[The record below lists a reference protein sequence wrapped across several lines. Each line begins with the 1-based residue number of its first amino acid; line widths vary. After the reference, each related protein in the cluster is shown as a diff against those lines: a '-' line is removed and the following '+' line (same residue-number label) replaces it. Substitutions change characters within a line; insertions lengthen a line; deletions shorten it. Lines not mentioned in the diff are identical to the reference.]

1 MDLPRSS
8 PEYCTPMST
17 SPLLAAEGLWRRFGN
32 RVAVAEVSLSLA
44 QGEVVGLLGLNG
56 AGKSTLLQMLAGV
69 VAPDHGRVRVAGE
82 DLASASRAARRH
94 LGYLPQNPPL
104 HNEMGVAPFLEF
116 CARLHGVPV
125 AALREAVARALAQCG
140 LESVAGRRIG
150 NLSGGYRQR
159 VGIAQAIVHAPP
171 LVLLD
176 EPTQGLD
183 PAQSHAVRSVLASLR
198 GRHGVLLS
206 THLLNEAE
214 AVCDR
219 VLVLHEGRV
228 VHDGPV
234 VDSSPRW
241 VLRLG
246 EAPPVSELTA
256 ITGPGVDALGAGC
269 FLLPDAL
276 TPEAL
281 TRLVGLAQT
290 RWQLQALERG
300 VSSLEGRF
308 MALVRDRTPAEAGA

>member
-1 MDLPRSS
+1 MDLPRFS
-8 PEYCTPMST
+8 PEYCTPMNT
-17 SPLLAAEGLWRRFGN
+17 HPLLAAEGLWRRFGN
-32 RVAVAEVSLSLA
+32 RVAVADVGLSLA

-56 AGKSTLLQMLAGV
+56 AGKSSLLQMLAGV
-69 VAPDHGRVRVAGE
+69 VTPDRGRVHVDGE

-94 LGYLPQNPPL
+94 LGYLPQIPPL
-104 HNEMGVAPFLEF
+104 HNDMRVDHFLKF
-116 CARLHGVPV
+116 CARLHGVP
-125 AALREAVARALAQCG
+125 AAQLGTAVARVVTLCG
-140 LESVAGRRIG
+140 LESVATRRIG

-159 VGIAQAIVHAPP
+159 VGIAQAIVHEPP

-183 PAQSHAVRSVLASLR
+183 PAQAHAVRRVLASLR
-198 GRHGVLLS
+198 GRQGVLLS

-234 VDSSPRW
+234 LNSSPRW
-241 VLRLG
+241 VLSLG

-256 ITGPGVDALGAGC
+256 ITGPGVDDLGSGC
-269 FLLPDAL
+269 FLLPVSL

-281 TRLVGLAQT
+281 TRVVEVAQA
-290 RWQLQALERG
+290 RWQLQALERR

-308 MALVRDRTPAEAGA
+308 LALVRDRTPPEIAI

>member
-1 MDLPRSS
+1 MDLARAS
-8 PEYCTPMST
+8 PEYCIPMST

-32 RVAVAEVSLSLA
+32 RIAVAGVGLALA

-69 VAPDHGRVRVAGE
+69 VAPDQGWVRIAGE
-82 DLASASRAARRH
+82 DLAAGARAGRRH
-94 LGYLPQNPPL
+94 LGYLPQTPPL
-104 HNEMGVAPFLEF
+104 LGDMGVRDFLEF
-116 CARLHGVPV
+116 CARLHAVPKARV
-125 AALREAVARALAQCG
+125 SAAVTRAITHCG
-140 LESVAGRRIG
+140 LESVARRRIA

-159 VGIAQAIVHAPP
+159 VGIAQAIVHEPP

-183 PAQSHAVRSVLASLR
+183 PAQSHAVRAVLAGLR

-214 AVCDR
+214 AICDR

-234 VDSSPRW
+234 AETTPRW
-241 VLRLG
+241 ILTLG
-246 EAPPVSELTA
+246 KAPPLAEVTA
-256 ITGPGVDALGAGC
+256 ITGPGVEVLGGGG
-269 FLLPDAL
+269 FLLPESLAPDTLAQL
-276 TPEAL
+276 T
-281 TRLVGLAQT
+281 GLAQAH
-290 RWQLQALERG
+290 WELIALERR

-308 MALVRDRTPAEAGA
+308 LALIRDRAPGQVQA

>member
-8 PEYCTPMST
+8 PEYCTLMST

-32 RVAVAEVSLSLA
+32 RIAVADVGLSLA

-69 VAPDHGRVRVAGE
+69 VAPDRGFVRVAGE
-82 DLASASRAARRH
+82 DLASGSRSARRH
-94 LGYLPQNPPL
+94 LGYLPQIPPL
-104 HNEMGVAPFLEF
+104 HSDMRVERFLEF

-125 AALREAVARALAQCG
+125 GALGDAVARALALCG
-140 LESVAGRRIG
+140 LESVAQRRIA

-159 VGIAQAIVHAPP
+159 VGIAQAIVHEPP

-228 VHDGPV
+228 VHDGQVMDP
-234 VDSSPRW
+234 SPRW

-246 EAPPVSELTA
+246 EAPPVSALTA
-256 ITGPGVDALGAGC
+256 ITGPGIDDVGSGC
-269 FLLPDAL
+269 FLLPEGL
-276 TPEAL
+276 TPEVL
-281 TRLVGLAQT
+281 TRVVGEAQK
-290 RWQLQALERG
+290 RWQLQALERR

-308 MALVRDRTPAEAGA
+308 LALVRDRTPTEAGA

>member
-1 MDLPRSS
+1 MDLPRTS

-17 SPLLAAEGLWRRFGN
+17 APLLTAEGLWRRFGH
-32 RVAVAEVSLSLA
+32 RVAVADVGLSVA

-69 VAPDHGRVRVAGE
+69 VAPDRGRVRVAGE
-82 DLASASRAARRH
+82 DLVSGTRAARRH
-94 LGYLPQNPPL
+94 LGYLPQVPPL
-104 HNEMGVAPFLEF
+104 HGDMRVDSFLEF
-116 CARLHGVPV
+116 CARLHGVPPV
-125 AALREAVARALAQCG
+125 ALGAAVDRALALCG
-140 LESVAGRRIG
+140 LEGVARRRIA

-159 VGIAQAIVHAPP
+159 VGIAQAIVHEPP

-183 PAQSHAVRSVLASLR
+183 PAQSHAVRGVLAGLR

-234 VDSSPRW
+234 ADNSPRW
-241 VLRLG
+241 VLTLG
-246 EAPPVSELTA
+246 DAPPVSAITA
-256 ITGPGVDALGAGC
+256 ITGSGVDVLGGGC
-269 FLLPDAL
+269 FLLPDNL
-276 TPEAL
+276 SPEAL
-281 TRLVGLAQT
+281 ARVVMQAQAG
-290 RWQLQALERG
+290 WQLQALERRA
-300 VSSLEGRF
+300 SSLEGRF
-308 MALVRDRTPAEAGA
+308 LALVRDVTPREKDA